1 MKALVDMA
9 TVCPLMSIIPSRRA
23 KQTST
28 PASSMYLISS
38 LAMGWGHSPERSR
51 PDQARITPSTLAHQ
65 RWVFG

>member
-1 MKALVDMA
+1 MNWLVDIA
-9 TVCPLMSIIPSRRA
+9 TVWPLMSIMPSRRQ

-38 LAMGWGHSPERSR
+38 SASGCGHSPVRSR

-65 RWVFG
+65 RSVLG